1 MKIFIFFFYFVQAND
16 FWKSIKDYI
25 MVSAAVNGI
34 FSDNLGILPFLS

>member
-1 MKIFIFFFYFVQAND
+1 MKIIIFLFYFLQAND

-34 FSDNLGILPFLS
+34 FYNNLAILAFLS